1 MSFYKSFTFI
11 FVFALQTCY
20 LGAEI
25 DRSFYQSE
33 QEIDQSWESKE
44 SLKERGSEAQHSS
57 LDAISKRLS
66 DQRNFSDSENIRYFS
81 ECLRKLSMTS
91 IYQLK
96 ERIAVYDQL
105 QSKVVSIPCH
115 AEYFR
120 DEIEKERAALKP
132 NQFRGSYDD
141 KRRLFF
147 EKLSHLPSAES
158 IKVLGGYLSDERD
171 AEKEAGWEPVDLFL
185 IGVEPN
191 SDHAREALKKI
202 GLRNTSFAEPD
213 VGEWPSPTSYSTREE
228 YMRVKFSYLVALREA
243 RLKPWLA
250 WYAEVKDGRRTFSFK
265 GQKVEYRFRP
275 DGTWET
281 IDSPNENP
289 TLIRVPCDPPMSF
302 QVTCPSAVAIP
313 GIVGLKAGP
322 TPVKWQLAIKQAAV
336 GITPQVFEFAFSTGS
351 EVVAELVEGVSEFFD
366 GVLEVLDFLLH
377 ADSPQLLGLQLHH
390 GNSFR
395 ANDRLA

>member
-1 MSFYKSFTFI
+1 MSSYKSFTFT
-11 FVFALQTCY
+11 FVFAFQTCY

-105 QSKVVSIPCH
+105 QSKVVSIPGH

-147 EKLSHLPSAES
+147 EELSHLPSAES

-171 AEKEAGWEPVDLFL
+171 AEKEAVWEPVDLFL

-228 YMRVKFSYLVALREA
+228 YMRVKFRYLVALREA

-265 GQKVEYRFRP
+265 GQKVGHRLKP

-281 IDSPNENP
+281 ITLANP
-289 TLIRVPCDPPMSF
+289 PDDGPKPSKPLMTGAERSDKRSASAVVE
-302 QVTCPSAVAIP
+302 QVT
-313 GIVGLKAGP
+313 
-322 TPVKWQLAIKQAAV
+322 TPRKHIWWALLFVPVLVILIGMKWSRINK
-336 GITPQVFEFAFSTGS
+336 SRS
-351 EVVAELVEGVSEFFD
+351 SM
-366 GVLEVLDFLLH
+366 
-377 ADSPQLLGLQLHH
+377 
-390 GNSFR
+390 
-395 ANDRLA
+395 